1 MAVGTTA
8 RQYPWQVVHY
18 LRKTISSPADRGK
31 VVTVGIIPAGAQII
45 KPMSGVQVI
54 TAFTDGTNK
63 QLDIGV
69 SGGAA
74 DLYGTDLSLASIA
87 FVPLD
92 EAVSFRVAADTT
104 IIATPDLTGSAGVG
118 EAEIIICYIP
128 DNDG

>member
-1 MAVGTTA
+1 MAVGTVA

-31 VVTVGIIPAGAQII
+31 VVTVGILPAGALIL
-45 KPMSGVQVI
+45 KPLSGVQVI

-63 QLDIGV
+63 LLDIGT
-69 SGGAA
+69 SGND
-74 DLYGTDLSLASIA
+74 DLFGTDLSLATIA

-92 EAVSFRVAADTT
+92 EAVSMRVEADTT
-104 IIATPDLTGSAGVG
+104 IIATPDLTGTAGVG
-118 EAEIIICYIP
+118 EAEVVIAYIP

>member
-1 MAVGTTA
+1 MAVGSTA
-8 RQYPWQVVHY
+8 RQYPQQLVHY
-18 LRKTISSPADRGK
+18 LRKTISSPADRGTT
-31 VVTVGIIPAGAQII
+31 VTVGTIPAGSLIV

-54 TAFTDGTNK
+54 TAFTDATNK
-63 QLDIGV
+63 LLDIGIT
-69 SGGAA
+69 GTT
-74 DLYGTDLSLASIA
+74 DLYGTDLSLAAIA

-104 IIATPDLTGSAGVG
+104 IIATPDLTGTAGVG